1 MLVALRTRMHAHTH
15 ARGHACTHACTGA
28 CTHTSMHG
36 GAHAHT
42 HARGHAR
49 THACTGARMLSSNNP
64 KQADSQATAPLS
76 CTSGYYP
83 TAKLLNQLRP
93 TSPPIN
99 PPTHPPT
106 SLCVSSS
113 SFPAACFRRFH
124 LQGGHVVQCG
134 AGWRH
139 GAVQGGDMVR
149 CRVAT
154 WCGVVTYSSISRLKF
169 MKKLDPVHQQGKGSG
184 LRALAPHPP
193 RAHTHRHTRT
203 HTHTSLHVHTR
214 TGTLPTTEFRP
225 ATHYVTVNKWYHVH
239 HTVPCATYG
248 TICTIRYHVH
258 HTVPCAPY
266 GTMCMQ

>member
-1 MLVALRTRMHAHTH
+1 MVRCRVATW
-15 ARGHACTHACTGA
+15 
-28 CTHTSMHG
+28 
-36 GAHAHT
+36 
-42 HARGHAR
+42 
-49 THACTGARMLSSNNP
+49 
-64 KQADSQATAPLS
+64 
-76 CTSGYYP
+76 
-83 TAKLLNQLRP
+83 
-93 TSPPIN
+93 
-99 PPTHPPT
+99 
-106 SLCVSSS
+106 
-113 SFPAACFRRFH
+113 
-124 LQGGHVVQCG
+124 CG

-266 GTMCMQ
+266 GTMCTIWYHVHAVVIIRGPTMPWPRPSSPTHSPCYSHDQAADADEQDGAEGHHQDEPPGPGATTTGGL